1 MPATTKTQVIQETVL
16 LLHQRFPVQKDPLL
30 QMAVWEAQLH
40 SWCRNI
46 DEASAEDTLICIA
59 QILRLLLVKKI
70 PTRQIEVEKNWR
82 VKQRLQLVCLVRIYE
97 DFNMF
102 QLVCEQKL
110 SLTSLLFVDSSSSLF
125 PRAISKSLTFVQQ
138 NPQRARSRLY
148 CRRKIILKAMK
159 SLAIKLQLIAIVSS
173 YGLGSIS
180 QATIKIRPIM

>member
-70 PTRQIEVEKNWR
+70 PMRQIEVEKNWR
-82 VKQRLQLVCLVRIYE
+82 VK
-97 DFNMF
+97 
-102 QLVCEQKL
+102 
-110 SLTSLLFVDSSSSLF
+110 
-125 PRAISKSLTFVQQ
+125 
-138 NPQRARSRLY
+138 
-148 CRRKIILKAMK
+148 
-159 SLAIKLQLIAIVSS
+159 
-173 YGLGSIS
+173 
-180 QATIKIRPIM
+180 